1 MRCFLERSM
10 DITKL
15 RAFSGHPVRI
25 RLEDASELVGTLRT
39 ELLTDRSI
47 AVFLAREGEEGATL
61 YIDDIVDIH
70 VES

>member
-1 MRCFLERSM
+1 M
-10 DITKL
+10 DISNL

-61 YIDDIVDIH
+61 YIDDIVEIS